1 MLNVDVERLVMQ
13 CPETLLN
20 KKFDKIAEEIAQ
32 PGESVRNIIRMLM
45 RCWRQR
51 REALKFGATS
61 AAYIQWQRKIF
72 M

>member
-32 PGESVRNIIRMLM
+32 PG
-45 RCWRQR
+45 
-51 REALKFGATS
+51 
-61 AAYIQWQRKIF
+61 
-72 M
+72 